1 MEIITDF
8 LTMIYETNQDHQ
20 DHHHLITS
28 FSYLYLYFDF
38 NFTWFIQVDSIC
50 SFLNLIDLINY
61 Y

>member
-28 FSYLYLYFDF
+28 FNYLYLYF
-38 NFTWFIQVDSIC
+38 NFEWFIQVDFIC
-50 SFLNLIDLINY
+50 SFFKLD
-61 Y
+61 